1 MQGCSLSG
9 SLYAAVTACFLFDLQ
24 SRMEAPRL
32 GLARA
37 GADEIGCVVKKLQ
50 ALRIL
55 ADVMQT
61 AERFSTL
68 VLKLTKCL
76 LVPLHA
82 QLTER

>member
-1 MQGCSLSG
+1 
-9 SLYAAVTACFLFDLQ
+9 
-24 SRMEAPRL
+24 MEGPRL
-32 GLARA
+32 GPARA
-37 GADEIGCVVKKLQ
+37 CADDVGCVVKQLQ

-61 AERFSTL
+61 AERIATL

-82 QLTER
+82 QFTEQMAVPMHEPIRDIVPFFANVQ